1 MISTQGINGFYT
13 FDLPTRPEDPTGLWN
28 AYVKVGGTAFH
39 KSLRIETVKP
49 NRLKINLKLPEK
61 AIQASTKEI
70 PVMLTSTWLTGATAS
85 RLKTKVEM
93 SLSKVNTQ
101 FKNYG
106 QYIFNNPATEFTTVK
121 NDVFDG
127 TLDAEGKANFMLKLP
142 AATNAPGMLN
152 ATLTSRVFEPGGDAS
167 IYTQSIPFSPFSSYV
182 GINLN
187 QPKGKYIETDQD
199 HVFDIVTVN
208 AEGQLMNR
216 SNLEYKIYRI
226 SWSWWWENRDE
237 SFGTYVNSSSIT
249 PVASGNIQTT
259 GGKATFKFRVNY
271 PDWGRYL
278 IYVKDKESGHATG
291 GTVYIDWP
299 DWRGR
304 SSKTDPS
311 GIKMGSAFSLDKRLV

>member
-1 MISTQGINGFYT
+1 MELYNPRGQFYTKMISTQGINGFYT

-121 NDVFDG
+121 TMYSMEHWMRKEKL
-127 TLDAEGKANFMLKLP
+127 TLC
-142 AATNAPGMLN
+142 
-152 ATLTSRVFEPGGDAS
+152 
-167 IYTQSIPFSPFSSYV
+167 
-182 GINLN
+182 
-187 QPKGKYIETDQD
+187 
-199 HVFDIVTVN
+199 
-208 AEGQLMNR
+208 
-216 SNLEYKIYRI
+216 
-226 SWSWWWENRDE
+226 
-237 SFGTYVNSSSIT
+237 
-249 PVASGNIQTT
+249 
-259 GGKATFKFRVNY
+259 
-271 PDWGRYL
+271 
-278 IYVKDKESGHATG
+278 
-291 GTVYIDWP
+291 
-299 DWRGR
+299 
-304 SSKTDPS
+304 
-311 GIKMGSAFSLDKRLV
+311 